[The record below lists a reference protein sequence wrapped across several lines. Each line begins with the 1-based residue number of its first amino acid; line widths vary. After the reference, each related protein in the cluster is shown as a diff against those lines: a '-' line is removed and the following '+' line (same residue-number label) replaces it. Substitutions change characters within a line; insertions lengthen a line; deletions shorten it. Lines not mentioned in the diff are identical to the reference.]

1 MSQGS
6 SIRFEG
12 VLRRD
17 DPAHPTTPVPRYFS
31 LIGSVLESYR
41 IKDTSVVDLEN
52 GTEVR
57 VTAPPVES
65 FDLSSHSAAV
75 SSSDSTKIILTPHDS
90 GSLVVLHASS
100 AEDARAWVA
109 ATKSTIQPQTKF
121 FDSPAQQSRAS
132 PASALPP
139 AYKASP
145 YVASP
150 VSAPDFAKDAHSS
163 MSYVPPHNSHLAS
176 QTFSPASQHLESSG
190 SSDVLVVLRAQLRE
204 ANIRYESSMQAQKRS
219 MSEIS
224 EKHSNEKK
232 ELLSQIQNLRK
243 RIDELGLDD
252 NERQSRAQADRI
264 AKQAAEHE
272 KAVALESASSL
283 KLQLEAVE
291 TKHAQ
296 ALQIAQKQRD
306 DALTTLG
313 KMRQTHTD
321 NERKLLTRIS
331 DAEKQQAESL
341 QLCEEMRRRLDE
353 STDRVRL
360 QERSSESQLSSARER
375 ISQLELELQQ
385 QQSASELQVRSQ
397 SEERSSMSLRVQAL
411 EEENSRISSELS
423 RKSANLTRLEE
434 LNREM
439 QGQLS
444 VTMSKLHS
452 IMLDEGDAKDSMLR
466 VQREKADLAAREQEL
481 VSRLA
486 VLDSTRHAEHS
497 IHNELKAVIAR
508 LEQELI
514 DVKRDR
520 DSVFSELANSRQTT
534 SSLEMMCSTVRS
546 ESERIRISL
555 MEHVEQLDSRVKT
568 LCDEREK
575 LLTSERDMKRK
586 FEQSNELVMCADTLA
601 LLFVQVSVFFMH
613 LFKFQLLVFHLF
625 DLCCQLS
632 Q

>member
-31 LIGSVLESYR
+31 IIGSVLESYR
-41 IKDTSVVDLEN
+41 IKDTSVVDLDN

-65 FDLSSHSAAV
+65 FDLSSHTASVSA
-75 SSSDSTKIILTPHDS
+75 SDSSKIILTPNDS
-90 GSLVVLHASS
+90 GGIVVLHASS

-109 ATKSTIQPQTKF
+109 ATKSNLQPQSRN
-121 FDSPAQQSRAS
+121 FDSPALQTQSRSS

-139 AYKASP
+139 AVKASP

-150 VSAPDFAKDAHSS
+150 VSAPEFVKEAHSS
-163 MSYVPPHNSHLAS
+163 MSYVPPPNSYLAS
-176 QTFSPASQHLESSG
+176 QNFSPASQHMESSG
-190 SSDVLVVLRAQLRE
+190 SNDVLVVLRAQLRE

-219 MSEIS
+219 MAEIS
-224 EKHSNEKK
+224 DKHSNEKR

-252 NERQSRAQADRI
+252 SERQSRSQADRT
-264 AKQAAEHE
+264 ARQAAEQE
-272 KAVALESASSL
+272 KAVAVEAANTL
-283 KLQLEAVE
+283 KLQLETIDA
-291 TKHAQ
+291 KHVQ

-321 NERKLLTRIS
+321 NERKLLTRIN
-331 DAEKQQAESL
+331 DAEKQKAESL

-353 STDRVRL
+353 SSGRVQSL
-360 QERSSESQLSSARER
+360 ERSSESQLAIARER
-375 ISQLELELQQ
+375 ISQLEFDLQQ
-385 QQSASELQVRSQ
+385 QQSLSDLQIKSL
-397 SEERSSMSLRVQAL
+397 SEERNVVLLKSQSLA
-411 EEENSRISSELS
+411 EENSRLSSELLN
-423 RKSANLTRLEE
+423 RGAAVTRLED

-444 VTMSKLHS
+444 VTMNKLHS
-452 IMLDEGDAKDSMLR
+452 IMLEEGDAKDSMLR

-481 VSRLA
+481 VSRLTS
-486 VLDSTRHAEHS
+486 LDSSRHAEHAV
-497 IHNELKAVIAR
+497 HNELKAVIGR
-508 LEQELI
+508 LEQEVI

-520 DSVFSELANSRQTT
+520 DSVFSELANSRQTI

-546 ESERIRISL
+546 ESERIRTSL

-568 LCDEREK
+568 LAEEREK
-575 LLTSERDMKRK
+575 LLSSERELKRK
-586 FEQSNELVMCADTLA
+586 FEQSNELVMYA
-601 LLFVQVSVFFMH
+601 
-613 LFKFQLLVFHLF
+613 
-625 DLCCQLS
+625 
-632 Q
+632 

>member
-1 MSQGS
+1 MSASQAS

-41 IKDTSVVDLEN
+41 IKDTSVVDLDS

-65 FDLSSHSAAV
+65 FDLSCHSAAV
-75 SSSDSTKIILTPHDS
+75 SSSDTTKIILTPHDS
-90 GSLVVLHASS
+90 GALVVLHASS

-109 ATKSTIQPQTKF
+109 ATKSTVQPQAKF
-121 FDSPAQQSRAS
+121 FDSPAYQSHAS
-132 PASALPP
+132 PASAAPP

-150 VSAPDFAKDAHSS
+150 VSAPDFAKEGVSS
-163 MSYVPPHNSHLAS
+163 MPYLPAHIPHSAS
-176 QTFSPASQHLESSG
+176 QMFSPASQHLESSG

-219 MSEIS
+219 MTEIS

-243 RIDELGLDD
+243 RIDELGSDD
-252 NERQSRAQADRI
+252 NERQSRSQADRV
-264 AKQAAEHE
+264 AKQTAEHE
-272 KAVALESASSL
+272 KAVAVEAASAL
-283 KLQLEAVE
+283 KLQLDTVEA
-291 TKHAQ
+291 KHAQ

-321 NERKLLTRIS
+321 NERKLLTRIN
-331 DAEKQQAESL
+331 DAEKQKAESQ
-341 QLCEEMRRRLDE
+341 QLVEEMRQRLDE
-353 STDRVRL
+353 STDRVRS
-360 QERSSESQLSSARER
+360 QERASESQLASARER
-375 ISQLELELQQ
+375 ISQLEFELQQ
-385 QQSASELQVRSQ
+385 QQSDSSLQIRSL
-397 SEERSSMSLRVQAL
+397 SEERNSASLKLHAL
-411 EEENSRISSELS
+411 EEDNARLSSELLS
-423 RKSANLTRLEE
+423 RNAAVTRLEE

-444 VTMSKLHS
+444 VTLNKLHS
-452 IMLDEGDAKDSMLR
+452 IMLDEGDAKDSAQR
-466 VQREKADLAAREQEL
+466 AQREKADFAAREQEL

-486 VLDSTRHAEHS
+486 SLESSKHAEHS
-497 IHNELKAVIAR
+497 IHSELKAIIAR
-508 LEQELI
+508 LEQEVI

-546 ESERIRISL
+546 ESERIRMSL

-568 LCDEREK
+568 LLEEREK
-575 LLTSERDMKRK
+575 LLTSERDIKRK
-586 FEQSNELVMCADTLA
+586 FEQSNELVMYAWA
-601 LLFVQVSVFFMH
+601 FVYP
-613 LFKFQLLVFHLF
+613 
-625 DLCCQLS
+625 D
-632 Q
+632 

>member
-41 IKDTSVVDLEN
+41 IKDTSVVDLDN

-65 FDLSSHSAAV
+65 FDLSSHTAAV
-75 SSSDSTKIILTPHDS
+75 SSSDASKIILTPNDA
-90 GSLVVLHASS
+90 GSIVVLHASS

-109 ATKSTIQPQTKF
+109 ATKSNLHPATKH
-121 FDSPAQQSRAS
+121 FDSPAHQSHAS
-132 PASALPP
+132 PSAALPP
-139 AYKASP
+139 ASFKPSP
-145 YVASP
+145 YHASP
-150 VSAPDFAKDAHSS
+150 VSAPDFAKDGYSS
-163 MSYVPPHNSHLAS
+163 MAYVPPPNSYLAS
-176 QTFSPASQHLESSG
+176 QTFSPAPQHLESAG
-190 SSDVLVVLRAQLRE
+190 GSDVLVVLRAQLRE

-252 NERQSRAQADRI
+252 GDRQSRAQADRL
-264 AKQAAEHE
+264 ARQAAEQD
-272 KAVALESASSL
+272 KAVAVEAAHSL
-283 KLQLEAVE
+283 KLQLESFE
-291 TKHAQ
+291 SKHSQ

-321 NERKLLTRIS
+321 NERKLLTRIN
-331 DAEKQQAESL
+331 DTEKEKAEAL
-341 QLCEEMRRRLDE
+341 QLCEDMRRRLDE
-353 STDRVRL
+353 STDRFRS
-360 QERSSESQLSSARER
+360 QEHSSESQLASAREQ
-375 ISQLELELQQ
+375 ISQMQFELQEQ
-385 QQSASELQVRSQ
+385 LSRSEFQVKSMTEEANSNSHRLQSLV
-397 SEERSSMSLRVQAL
+397 
-411 EEENSRISSELS
+411 EENSRLSSELS
-423 RKSANLTRLEE
+423 NKSAAVNRLEDH
-434 LNREM
+434 NREM

-444 VTMSKLHS
+444 VTLNKLHG
-452 IMLDEGDAKDSMLR
+452 IMLDEGDAKESVLR
-466 VQREKADLAAREQEL
+466 VQREKADLATREKEL
-481 VSRLA
+481 LGRLA
-486 VLDSTRHAEHS
+486 ALDSSRHAEQSVHL
-497 IHNELKAVIAR
+497 ELKAIIGR
-508 LEQELI
+508 LEQEVT

-520 DSVFSELANSRQTT
+520 DSCFSELANSRQTI

-546 ESERIRISL
+546 ESERIRNSL

-568 LCDEREK
+568 LMEEREK
-575 LLTSERDMKRK
+575 LVASEREMKRK
-586 FEQSNELVMCADTLA
+586 FEQSNELVMCVQMFA
-601 LLFVQVSVFFMH
+601 LLAVSFICIT
-613 LFKFQLLVFHLF
+613 LLGSLKMVT
-625 DLCCQLS
+625 
-632 Q
+632 

>member
-17 DPAHPTTPVPRYFS
+17 DPAHPSTPVPRYFS

-41 IKDTSVVDLEN
+41 IKDTSVVDLDN

-65 FDLSSHSAAV
+65 FDLSSHTAAV
-75 SSSDSTKIILTPHDS
+75 SSSDSSKIILTPHDS
-90 GSLVVLHASS
+90 GNVVVLHASS

-109 ATKSTIQPQTKF
+109 ATKSSLQPPAAKT
-121 FDSPAQQSRAS
+121 FDSPVHQSHSS
-132 PASALPP
+132 PASAVPST
-139 AYKASP
+139 YKASP

-150 VSAPDFAKDAHSS
+150 VAPPDFSKDGHSS
-163 MSYVPPHNSHLAS
+163 MAYIPPHNAYLSS
-176 QTFSPASQHLESSG
+176 QTFSQAPHHLESTS

-219 MSEIS
+219 MTEIS

-252 NERQSRAQADRI
+252 GERQSRSQADRT
-264 AKQAAEHE
+264 ARLAAEHE
-272 KAVALESASSL
+272 KAVAVEAANSL
-283 KLQLEAVE
+283 RLQLETAE
-291 TKHAQ
+291 SKNAQ

-321 NERKLLTRIS
+321 NERKLLTRIH
-331 DAEKQQAESL
+331 DAEKEKMEAS

-353 STDRVRL
+353 ATDRVRL
-360 QERSSESQLSSARER
+360 LERSSESQLASERER
-375 ISQLELELQQ
+375 ITQLEFELQQ
-385 QQSASELQVRSQ
+385 QQGLSELKMKSLH
-397 SEERSSMSLRVQAL
+397 EELNSMSLKIHPL
-411 EEENSRISSELS
+411 EKENARLSSELLS
-423 RKSANLTRLEE
+423 KSTAVARLED

-439 QGQLS
+439 QGKLS
-444 VTMSKLHS
+444 ETLNKLHA
-452 IMLDEGDAKDSMLR
+452 IMLDEGDAKETMLR
-466 VQREKADLAAREQEL
+466 VQREKADLAAREHEL
-481 VSRLA
+481 VSRLST
-486 VLDSTRHAEHS
+486 LDSSRHAEQS
-497 IHNELKAVIAR
+497 IHNELKAIIAR

-520 DSVFSELANSRQTT
+520 DSVFSELANSRQTI
-534 SSLEMMCSTVRS
+534 SSLEMMCGTVRS
-546 ESERIRISL
+546 ESERVRTSL
-555 MEHVEQLDSRVKT
+555 MEHVEQLDSRVKA
-568 LCDEREK
+568 LLDEREK
-575 LLTSERDMKRK
+575 LLTSEREMKRK
-586 FEQSNELVMCADTLA
+586 FEQSNELVMYNIFTPKSIFVIFFSISMFLDFA
-601 LLFVQVSVFFMH
+601 LW
-613 LFKFQLLVFHLF
+613 
-625 DLCCQLS
+625 
-632 Q
+632 

>member
-1 MSQGS
+1 MSQSS

-41 IKDTSVVDLEN
+41 IKDTSVVDLDN

-65 FDLSSHSAAV
+65 FDLSSHTAAV
-75 SSSDSTKIILTPHDS
+75 SSSDSSKIILTPHDS
-90 GSLVVLHASS
+90 GTVVVLHASS

-109 ATKSTIQPQTKF
+109 ATKSSLQPPQAKH
-121 FDSPAQQSRAS
+121 FDSSPAHQSRSS
-132 PASALPP
+132 PPSALPP

-150 VSAPDFAKDAHSS
+150 VTAPDFSKDGHSS
-163 MSYVPPHNSHLAS
+163 MAYVPPHNAYLTS
-176 QTFSPASQHLESSG
+176 QTYSPAPHHLESSS

-219 MSEIS
+219 MAEIS

-252 NERQSRAQADRI
+252 GERQSRSQADRT
-264 AKQAAEHE
+264 ARQAAEIE
-272 KAVALESASSL
+272 KTVAVEAANSL
-283 KLQLEAVE
+283 RLQLETSEA
-291 TKHAQ
+291 KSAQ

-321 NERKLLTRIS
+321 NERKLLTRIH
-331 DAEKQQAESL
+331 DAEKEKAEAQ

-353 STDRVRL
+353 STERVRL
-360 QERSSESQLSSARER
+360 LERSSDSQLACEREKNA
-375 ISQLELELQQ
+375 QLEFQLQQ
-385 QQSASELQVRSQ
+385 QQSTSELQVKSLNDERGAMSAKLQ
-397 SEERSSMSLRVQAL
+397 SLVEEH
-411 EEENSRISSELS
+411 SRISSELLS
-423 RKSANLTRLEE
+423 KSASAARLED
-434 LNREM
+434 LNREL

-444 VTMSKLHS
+444 VTLNKLHA
-452 IMLDEGDAKDSMLR
+452 IMLEEGDAKESMLR
-466 VQREKADLAAREQEL
+466 VQREKADLAAREHEL

-486 VLDSTRHAEHS
+486 TMDSSRHTEHS

-546 ESERIRISL
+546 ESERIRTSL
-555 MEHVEQLDSRVKT
+555 MEHVEQLDSRVKA
-568 LCDEREK
+568 LAEEREK
-575 LLTSERDMKRK
+575 LCTSEREMKRK
-586 FEQSNELVMCADTLA
+586 FEQSNELVM
-601 LLFVQVSVFFMH
+601 
-613 LFKFQLLVFHLF
+613 
-625 DLCCQLS
+625 
-632 Q
+632 

>member
-1 MSQGS
+1 LKFDILQLHFEPAWLKMSQGS
-6 SIRFEG
+6 TIRFEG

-41 IKDTSVVDLEN
+41 IKDTSVVDLDN

-65 FDLSSHSAAV
+65 FDLSSHTAAV
-75 SSSDSTKIILTPHDS
+75 SSSDLTKIVLTPHDS
-90 GSLVVLHASS
+90 GSIVVLHASS

-109 ATKSTIQPQTKF
+109 ATKSNMQPQTKV
-121 FDSPAQQSRAS
+121 FDSPAHQFQAS
-132 PASALPP
+132 PAP
-139 AYKASP
+139 AVPSTYKASP

-150 VSAPDFAKDAHSS
+150 VSAPDFAKDGHSS
-163 MSYVPPHNSHLAS
+163 MSYLPSHNSHLTS
-176 QTFSPASQHLESSG
+176 QTFSPASHHLDSSG
-190 SSDVLVVLRAQLRE
+190 SNDVLVVLRAQLRE

-219 MSEIS
+219 MAEIS

-252 NERQSRAQADRI
+252 NERQSRSQADRV

-272 KAVALESASSL
+272 RAVAVESANLL
-283 KLQLEAVE
+283 KSQLETAE
-291 TKHAQ
+291 AKHAQ

-331 DAEKQQAESL
+331 DAEKQKNEAA

-360 QERSSESQLSSARER
+360 QEQSSEFQLSTARER
-375 ISQLELELQQ
+375 VSQLEFELQQ
-385 QQSASELQVRSQ
+385 QQSVNELHMKSQ
-397 SEERSSMSLRVQAL
+397 SEERNSMSLTIQAL
-411 EEENSRISSELS
+411 QEENSRFTSELLS
-423 RKSANLTRLEE
+423 KSAALTRMED

-444 VTMSKLHS
+444 VTLNKLHV

-466 VQREKADLAAREQEL
+466 MQREKADIAAREQEL
-481 VSRLA
+481 MSRLA
-486 VLDSTRHAEHS
+486 ALDSSRHAEHS
-497 IHNELKAVIAR
+497 IHNELKAVIGR

-546 ESERIRISL
+546 ESERIRTSL

-568 LCDEREK
+568 LSEEREK
-575 LLTSERDMKRK
+575 LLTSEREMKRK
-586 FEQSNELVMCADTLA
+586 FEQSNELVMYE
-601 LLFVQVSVFFMH
+601 
-613 LFKFQLLVFHLF
+613 
-625 DLCCQLS
+625 
-632 Q
+632 